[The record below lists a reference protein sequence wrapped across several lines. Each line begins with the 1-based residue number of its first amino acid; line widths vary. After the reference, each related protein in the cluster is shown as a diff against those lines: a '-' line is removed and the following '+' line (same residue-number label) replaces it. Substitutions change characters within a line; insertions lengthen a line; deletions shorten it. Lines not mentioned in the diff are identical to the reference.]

1 MVTFMKKIL
10 LSVIVLLSIL
20 TSFIGCNFKISE
32 DFETKELKRPDVEE
46 DESGMIIRLA
56 VPTSPVNSILIYRY
70 EKEDSSK
77 ETVDSAYKMKQSDII
92 GFINVSKLSQSENFS
107 YYFNDKNIEIEK
119 EYEYR
124 ARYTYA
130 DSSIQYSKWSNS
142 VFVKTDHDYK
152 QPMLGTTPE
161 LDFYENEMKLI
172 IPPNCVEKDEE
183 TDINYEYSIIFRA
196 KPDLST
202 NTEITQLFE
211 LSSETILLT
220 KLLPKAF
227 LEAEG
232 GLWIDGIINNTYLD
246 FVTEEI
252 KEDDSTKEIKIPTKI
267 GFSKKIPIKIGGKT
281 STDKEGIQIVK
292 EKIEYG
298 DNSFGIDYSKQ
309 AIKLQ

>member
-1 MVTFMKKIL
+1 MKKIL

-70 EKEDSSK
+70 EQEDSSK
-77 ETVDSAYKMKQSDII
+77 ATVDSAYKMKQSDII

-107 YYFNDKNIEIEK
+107 YYFKDKNIEIEK
-119 EYEYR
+119 KYEYR
-124 ARYTYA
+124 ARYTYT

-152 QPMLGTTPE
+152 QPMLGATPE
-161 LDFYENEMKLI
+161 LNFYENEMKLI
-172 IPPNCVEKDEE
+172 IPTDCVEKDEE

-252 KEDDSTKEIKIPTKI
+252 NEDDSTKEIKFPTKI
-267 GFSKKIPIKIGGKT
+267 GFSKKIPIKIGEKT